1 MLFLLVSKHV
11 LQSHLLT
18 RHVFPIQRF
27 AENGNADSGNV
38 GRRRKMRA
46 VVGACIL
53 VACGELV
60 VEVGYEYVCEVV
72 RW

>member
-1 MLFLLVSKHV
+1 
-11 LQSHLLT
+11 
-18 RHVFPIQRF
+18 
-27 AENGNADSGNV
+27 
-38 GRRRKMRA
+38 MRA

-53 VACGELV
+53 VACGELG